1 MIIKM
6 KFGHNYK
13 KMNPEVVLMNKI
25 VLIGRLTKD
34 PIRST
39 IEESGKVYTK
49 FTLAVDRQFGNV
61 KKENNVDFIPVIMW
75 GKRAEIVSEY
85 MTKGKMISI
94 VGRLQMGSYLD
105 KDGTKKYTAD
115 VVADEFQFVG

>member
-1 MIIKM
+1 
-6 KFGHNYK
+6 
-13 KMNPEVVLMNKI
+13 MNKI
-25 VLIGRLTKD
+25 LLIGRLTRD
-34 PIRST
+34 PIRAT
-39 IEESGKVYTK
+39 IEENGKVYTK

-75 GKRAEIVSEY
+75 GKRAEIVSEH
-85 MTKGKMISI
+85 MTKGKMISV

-105 KDGTKKYTAD
+105 KDGIKKYTAD